1 MAPRRLAEPHLQ
13 PKEFAFTAENRAWA
27 ERQLTKYPEGR
38 HWSAAIPL
46 MWRAQEQAG
55 GWLPEVAIRHVA
67 DFLRMPHIRALEIA
81 TFYTM
86 FNLAPVGR
94 YHVQLCG
101 TTPCVLRGAEELKR
115 VCHERIGGQHRVTAD
130 GTFSWVEVECL
141 GACVNAPMVQ
151 INADFYE
158 DLDAASFTRILG
170 EFAAG
175 RTPKPGPQ
183 IERQFSAPIGEPT
196 TLTDPALYKGRSGV
210 GGHGGPV
217 TDDEAK
223 RPGEPA
229 NIREAPAP
237 QPPRGDSGAG
247 VDTSR
252 RE

>member
-1 MAPRRLAEPHLQ
+1 MAPRRLAELHLQ

-27 ERQLTKYPEGR
+27 ERQLAKYPERR

-46 MWRAQEQAG
+46 MCRAQEQAG

-101 TTPCVLRGAEELKR
+101 TTPCLLRGAEELKR
-115 VCHERIGGQHRVTAD
+115 VCHERIGGQYGVTAD

-151 INADFYE
+151 IGVDYYE
-158 DLDAASFTRILG
+158 DLTPETFEKVLDEL
-170 EFAAG
+170 AAG

-183 IERQFSAPIGEPT
+183 VDRQLSAPVGGPT
-196 TLTDPALYKGRSGV
+196 TLKSL
-210 GGHGGPV
+210 
-217 TDDEAK
+217 AK
-223 RPGEPA
+223 A
-229 NIREAPAP
+229 
-237 QPPRGDSGAG
+237 
-247 VDTSR
+247 
-252 RE
+252 

>member
-13 PKEFAFTAENRAWA
+13 PKEFAFTADNRAWA

-38 HWSAAIPL
+38 HWSAVIPL

-67 DFLRMPHIRALEIA
+67 DLLAMPYIRALEVA

-101 TTPCVLRGAEELKR
+101 TTPCVLRGAEDLKR
-115 VCHERIGGQHRVTAD
+115 VCHERIGEQHHVTAD

-158 DLDAASFTRILG
+158 DLDPANFSRVLD

-175 RTPKPGPQ
+175 RVPKPGPQ
-183 IERQFSAPIGEPT
+183 IDRQFSAPVGGPT
-196 TLTDPALYKGRSGV
+196 TLTDPALYEKR
-210 GGHGGPV
+210 GGPGGQGGSV
-217 TDDEAK
+217 TDDQAK
-223 RPGEPA
+223 RPGEAA
-229 NIREAPAP
+229 NIREAPIP

-247 VDTSR
+247 VDTTR